1 MEKMNIWYL
10 SAHDQPKGQSSRTY
24 DFALEL
30 TKRGHHVTMFTNSY
44 CHFTH
49 VERLAPHEKWRIEEI
64 DGIRIV
70 WLRTIHYIGNGWKRG
85 ANMLSNAWRS
95 IRVAHTLMD
104 KPDVVLGPSVP
115 LLTGWAALRIA
126 RTSGAAFI
134 FEVRDVWP
142 IVLVDDGGLSKLSPV
157 YFGFRVIEKYLYR
170 KAQRIS
176 SVLPFLRQHVSESGG
191 DPEKVTW
198 IPNGV
203 NLERF
208 SGFSPY
214 DGGERSSLV
223 AMYVGG
229 YSVEHDVVTIVRSA
243 SVLQK
248 RGIQGIR
255 FILVGNGI
263 KRPECEREASM
274 NGLSNIEFRD
284 HVAKK
289 DVPRIQTES
298 DVLVASVI
306 DTPSFRFGLNLN
318 KLFDYLA
325 SARPVIFS
333 GNSPNN
339 PVVESGA
346 GFSVPPEDP
355 EAMALALQRLLEM
368 SPADRMDLG
377 KRGRSYIE
385 NEFDIKELVK
395 RKELLF
401 AQAIMEKES

>member
-1 MEKMNIWYL
+1 MNIWYL

-30 TKRGHHVTMFTNSY
+30 TKRGHQVTMFTNSF

-49 VERLAPHEKWRIEEI
+49 VERLVPHEKWRIEEI

-70 WLRTIHYIGNGWKRG
+70 WLRTIHYAGNGWKRG
-85 ANMLSNAWRS
+85 ANMLSNVWRS
-95 IRVAHTLMD
+95 IQVAHTLVD

-126 RTSGAAFI
+126 RTKGAAFI

-157 YFGFRVIEKYLYR
+157 YFSFRVIEKYLYR

-208 SGFSPY
+208 SGFPPY
-214 DGGERSSLV
+214 DGGVRSALV

-229 YSVEHDVVTIVRSA
+229 YSVEHDVLTIVRSA

-263 KRPECEREASM
+263 KRAECERVALM

-298 DVLVASVI
+298 DILVASVI

-318 KLFDYLA
+318 KLFDYFA
-325 SARPVIFS
+325 SGRPVIFS

-385 NEFDIKELVK
+385 KEFDIQELVK